1 MSRNTLI
8 LEQINL
14 GELDSNRYS
23 DDNLFQKLGEIQKS
37 NEEILSQYPAEK
49 IKALVEERLANKTGL
64 KSSEEKIPVNPVF
77 RKHLNIQKIAGIAAI
92 ACLAIMLPFMLT
104 QKPANT
110 GAISLEQSISQNA
123 KERTKGVSSIFVYKK
138 TDDSVLRLKN
148 KAIEKKEQN
157 PKEKRAIEQHW
168 VPHYD
173 NRMCI
178 IEYRNYYYDNDG
190 YLIEITKDGTRIKR
204 DIQLVELNSK
214 SR

>member
-1 MSRNTLI
+1 MVDFKITKHDL
-8 LEQINL
+8 
-14 GELDSNRYS
+14 
-23 DDNLFQKLGEIQKS
+23 
-37 NEEILSQYPAEK
+37 EEILVDAKRYLNTVRYDKNLDKQW
-49 IKALVEERLANKTGL
+49 N
-64 KSSEEKIPVNPVF
+64 
-77 RKHLNIQKIAGIAAI
+77 NIQNISETLDFIIARREVWEVQPNDEIFQELTYNAIRLKEATNIA
-92 ACLAIMLPFMLT
+92 L
-104 QKPANT
+104 KV
-110 GAISLEQSISQNA
+110 S
-123 KERTKGVSSIFVYKK
+123 VSSDKLRTLEDI
-138 TDDSVLRLKN
+138 RLKN

-173 NRMCI
+173 NRMCV

>member
-1 MSRNTLI
+1 MADFKITKRDL
-8 LEQINL
+8 
-14 GELDSNRYS
+14 
-23 DDNLFQKLGEIQKS
+23 
-37 NEEILSQYPAEK
+37 EEILVDAKRYLNTVRYDKNLDKQW
-49 IKALVEERLANKTGL
+49 N
-64 KSSEEKIPVNPVF
+64 
-77 RKHLNIQKIAGIAAI
+77 NIQNISETLDFIIARREVWEVQPNDELFQELTYNAIRLKEATNIA
-92 ACLAIMLPFMLT
+92 L
-104 QKPANT
+104 KD
-110 GAISLEQSISQNA
+110 S
-123 KERTKGVSSIFVYKK
+123 VSSDKLRTIE
-138 TDDSVLRLKN
+138 DIRLKN

-204 DIQLVELNSK
+204 DIQLVELNSR

>member
-1 MSRNTLI
+1 MVDFKITKHDL
-8 LEQINL
+8 
-14 GELDSNRYS
+14 
-23 DDNLFQKLGEIQKS
+23 
-37 NEEILSQYPAEK
+37 EEILVDAKRYLNTVRYDKNLDKQW
-49 IKALVEERLANKTGL
+49 N
-64 KSSEEKIPVNPVF
+64 
-77 RKHLNIQKIAGIAAI
+77 NIQNISETLDFIIARREVWEVQPNDELFQELTYNAIRLKEATNIA
-92 ACLAIMLPFMLT
+92 L
-104 QKPANT
+104 KV
-110 GAISLEQSISQNA
+110 S
-123 KERTKGVSSIFVYKK
+123 VSSDKLRTLEDI
-138 TDDSVLRLKN
+138 RLKN

-173 NRMCI
+173 NRMCV